1 MLSVTDIAQL
11 EFMTYGIFTFGI
23 ITGLVVGG
31 LFKNI
36 ISIITSDITHPRR
49 IRISDGFLYRFGNK
63 YYPLE
68 QRNSLIK
75 QAIERYKA
83 RREQK

>member
-1 MLSVTDIAQL
+1 MPTVTDIAQL

-31 LFKNI
+31 IFKNI
-36 ISIITSDITHPRR
+36 ISIIISGITQPRRVRTSD
-49 IRISDGFLYRFGNK
+49 GYLYRFRNK

-75 QAIERYKA
+75 HAYERYKA
-83 RREQK
+83 RRKQK

>member
-31 LFKNI
+31 LFKSI
-36 ISIITSDITHPRR
+36 ISITISGITHPSR
-49 IRISDGFLYRFGNK
+49 IRTADGFLYRFRNK
-63 YYPLE
+63 YYSLE
-68 QRNSLIK
+68 QKNSLIK
-75 QAIERYKA
+75 QAIQRSKERRK
-83 RREQK
+83 QK